1 MDSCYSSGLSS
12 SLSSEFTKRKA
23 FRRTPM
29 NNNKRIIKKKRI
41 SSTACHPLST
51 LEGMQHS
58 SSHIA
63 LLVILVCSFALLS
76 FFHTRKEFIYDDC
89 SLLLI
94 FVLLIKSKFL
104 LHACSTV
111 HCNATCYNCEDDNCF
126 TTATG
131 GDDGMVTA
139 TMMDDELHTKDNSS
153 TGEEPFDMSP
163 QTPPSL
169 AWNCSYVEAA
179 AFEDKLLCGT
189 CKRRFRFDQMAD
201 FIHHKAVHCHNMFST
216 CGCNLP
222 MKSRSMLY
230 LNSGDSRSR
239 TSFSSNFQP
248 TTATFRSLATT
259 TTTTNNNNNHNQLLE
274 ASTEYSAH
282 ANGVA
287 YKDAQTDTSDFEN
300 SPYAC
305 SFCKERMS
313 DLFSLVLHVQNVHG
327 LQICCDSLVNPLH
340 VDTASCQNEDLT
352 QGCSS
357 AVEWLTAAMAASG
370 VPLVDLPQSNG
381 MGGGFRLADCLSSPA
396 DILKQTTPM
405 WSTPINA
412 TGKQQQQQQ
421 QQQQQLQQQPLMMP
435 QDFLLPGSLGLLSF
449 PGRMHGGLSLDA
461 LYSEKLKE
469 LVSKSNGPTASTL
482 GLGSPTMVP
491 PAPFACF
498 NFSSLFNRGQCS
510 DFLTS
515 PLTVSSAE
523 ADNDGKDSSRQDC
536 KDKDYVCPECSF
548 CAETQDVYLQ
558 HVLSVH
564 ESDKLGRGGR
574 LDKQKS
580 ESSLSGQDEE
590 SGDENGRSA
599 SGDEGVVV
607 TGVDKPDEVRNEMD
621 DDDDEDTKDSGTT
634 SLDLNDRHGSALLS
648 DLSADLSTRAS
659 SARGSATSE
668 IGNLLGMWMQP
679 ALALERYY
687 SSLQK
692 MLTATNNS
700 NNTTD
705 SNNNNNNNN
714 NNINNN
720 NNNNIPISTT
730 GSSMTA
736 EFDVANFLRKQQA
749 SISGNSGSV
758 HHGSPQLDEH
768 LSTSSAGHG
777 SYTGGA
783 PPVKREKRNDTC
795 DYCGKIFTNRSNL
808 IVHLRSHT
816 GEKPYKCRLC
826 PYACAQSSKLTRHMK
841 THGQQGKETFHCYIC
856 CMPFSVHSTLE
867 KHMRK
872 CVVNYNSSLRANAGS
887 VSGDISARNGLTSSN
902 SNTPSKSGSPA
913 KRKADSESMAAASS
927 AFGKNILARTRMC
940 LSVSFAV
947 DKISMCSFCFAVFFW
962 CPFAAFWLSIPPKNC
977 STHPGRCLP
986 VRFICSFVN
995 LLSFN
1000 WSTKKK
1006 SNLLFS
1012 FYTIDLQKLIGYT
1025 VGSASTISPDPPT
1038 VSHCT

>member
-1 MDSCYSSGLSS
+1 
-12 SLSSEFTKRKA
+12 
-23 FRRTPM
+23 M
-29 NNNKRIIKKKRI
+29 N
-41 SSTACHPLST
+41 
-51 LEGMQHS
+51 GGG
-58 SSHIA
+58 
-63 LLVILVCSFALLS
+63 FALVEHA
-76 FFHTRKEFIYDDC
+76 FE
-89 SLLLI
+89 
-94 FVLLIKSKFL
+94 VLLAIGAR
-104 LHACSTV
+104 ACLKLTDV
-111 HCNATCYNCEDDNCF
+111 PTCYNCEDDNCF

-248 TTATFRSLATT
+248 TTATFRSLAT

-421 QQQQQLQQQPLMMP
+421 QQLQQQPLMMP

-564 ESDKLGRGGR
+564 ESDRLGRGGR

-692 MLTATNNS
+692 
-700 NNTTD
+700 
-705 SNNNNNNNN
+705 
-714 NNINNN
+714 I
-720 NNNNIPISTT
+720 
-730 GSSMTA
+730 
-736 EFDVANFLRKQQA
+736 KQQA

-962 CPFAAFWLSIPPKNC
+962 C
-977 STHPGRCLP
+977 
-986 VRFICSFVN
+986 RF
-995 LLSFN
+995 LLSVCGILAFNSTQKLFNISRSMSARFN

>member
-1 MDSCYSSGLSS
+1 MLAGVETERSQQKNERCEIEKLFRKSVTSQQAKSGDQCLDCCCHQEDEEN
-12 SLSSEFTKRKA
+12 SLESVKEQGRGKGTNVCQSGKRTDDTSTK
-23 FRRTPM
+23 
-29 NNNKRIIKKKRI
+29 
-41 SSTACHPLST
+41 LST
-51 LEGMQHS
+51 KEPKNATAFPPDTGCGHERS
-58 SSHIA
+58 SFGKRGTFPQAIVDCITAQDNNAIQYNTIQYNMPFSIYE
-63 LLVILVCSFALLS
+63 SFKLFS
-76 FFHTRKEFIYDDC
+76 IT
-89 SLLLI
+89 
-94 FVLLIKSKFL
+94 
-104 LHACSTV
+104 
-111 HCNATCYNCEDDNCF
+111 TCYNCEDDNCF

-153 TGEEPFDMSP
+153 IGEEAFDMSP
-163 QTPPSL
+163 QTPPSV

-189 CKRRFRFDQMAD
+189 CKRRFRLDQMAD

-239 TSFSSNFQP
+239 TSFSNNFQS
-248 TTATFRSLATT
+248 TTATFRSLASN
-259 TTTTNNNNNHNQLLE
+259 TNNSNNNHNQLLE
-274 ASTEYSAH
+274 VSTEYSAH

-305 SFCKERMS
+305 GFCKERMS

-340 VDTASCQNEDLT
+340 VDTASCQSEDLT

-370 VPLVDLPQSNG
+370 VPSVDLPQSNG
-381 MGGGFRLADCLSSPA
+381 MGGGFRLADCLPSPA
-396 DILKQTTPM
+396 DFLKQTAPM

-412 TGKQQQQQQ
+412 GKQQQQQQ
-421 QQQQQLQQQPLMMP
+421 QQQQPLMMP

-449 PGRMHGGLSLDA
+449 PGRMHGGLTLDA

-469 LVSKSNGPTASTL
+469 LVSKSNGPTL

-491 PAPFACF
+491 PAPPPFACF

-515 PLTVSSAE
+515 PLTVSSE
-523 ADNDGKDSSRQDC
+523 TDNDGKDSSRQDC

-548 CAETQDVYLQ
+548 CAETQDAYLQ

-599 SGDEGVVV
+599 SDDHEGVVI
-607 TGVDKPDEVRNEMD
+607 TGVDKPDEARNEI

-634 SLDLNDRHGSALLS
+634 SLDLNDRHGSSLLS
-648 DLSADLSTRAS
+648 DLSADLSTRAGGA

-668 IGNLLGMWMQP
+668 LGNLLGMWMQP

-700 NNTTD
+700 NNID
-705 SNNNNNNNN
+705 NNNNNNS
-714 NNINNN
+714 INNSN
-720 NNNNIPISTT
+720 NNNNIPTSTT

-749 SISGNSGSV
+749 SMTGNSGSV

-777 SYTGGA
+777 SFSGGA

-887 VSGDISARNGLTSSN
+887 VSGDISARNGLPSSN
-902 SNTPSKSGSPA
+902 SSTPSKSGSPA
-913 KRKADSESMAAASS
+913 KRKADSESMTAASS
-927 AFGKNILARTRMC
+927 GSLVCIHCC
-940 LSVSFAV
+940 L
-947 DKISMCSFCFAVFFW
+947 
-962 CPFAAFWLSIPPKNC
+962 
-977 STHPGRCLP
+977 
-986 VRFICSFVN
+986 
-995 LLSFN
+995 LL
-1000 WSTKKK
+1000 
-1006 SNLLFS
+1006 
-1012 FYTIDLQKLIGYT
+1012 
-1025 VGSASTISPDPPT
+1025 
-1038 VSHCT
+1038 